1 MALPI
6 NIELLIKQ
14 RIVENSRIDYKR
26 NWNPEDII
34 HSICAFA
41 NDIDNWGG
49 GYIVVGI
56 EEINGMPKFPISGL
70 EKNSI
75 DNINKE
81 LLQYCNLI
89 EPRYL
94 PIVEQT
100 QIEGK
105 EILVIWCPG
114 GDTRPYKAPVQI
126 YNQRGTKK
134 EYAYYIRKMSNTIR
148 ANQLEE
154 KELMM
159 LANNVP
165 YDDRIN
171 YQSKI
176 SDLKSSL
183 IQEFLSDVASDLYQ
197 LSLSRTIEEVGTDM
211 RIIGGPTELRK
222 PLNVGLMFFN
232 EEPSNFFPYARIEV
246 VDKPDPTGEGMTE
259 KVFTGPL
266 NRQLKDALNYIK
278 NYIIKEKISKTKEK
292 AEAIR
297 VFNYPYQAIEE
308 VLCNAVYHKS
318 YQIGEPI
325 TVMITPEKMEITSL
339 PGPDRTITDSD
350 LKNYHLVS
358 KRYRNRRIGDFLKE
372 LKLIEGRNTGIPTI
386 LKSLQNNGSP
396 LPIFETDEER
406 SYFSVTIPVHRDF
419 LNTENKYIGEKTERN
434 TQKRRTFQEIKDL
447 ILEILQREGSL
458 PTAVLVE
465 KMNYKKLTDSVSK
478 AIKELMRENRI
489 CYEEEKV
496 NSKNQ
501 RLMLFKKER
510 D

>member
-1 MALPI
+1 
-6 NIELLIKQ
+6 
-14 RIVENSRIDYKR
+14 
-26 NWNPEDII
+26 
-34 HSICAFA
+34 
-41 NDIDNWGG
+41 
-49 GYIVVGI
+49 
-56 EEINGMPKFPISGL
+56 MPKFPISGL

-232 EEPSNFFPYARIEV
+232 EDPSNFFPYARIEV
-246 VDKPDPTGEGMTE
+246 VGKPDG
-259 KVFTGPL
+259 
-266 NRQLKDALNYIK
+266 
-278 NYIIKEKISKTKEK
+278 
-292 AEAIR
+292 
-297 VFNYPYQAIEE
+297 
-308 VLCNAVYHKS
+308 
-318 YQIGEPI
+318 
-325 TVMITPEKMEITSL
+325 
-339 PGPDRTITDSD
+339 
-350 LKNYHLVS
+350 
-358 KRYRNRRIGDFLKE
+358 
-372 LKLIEGRNTGIPTI
+372 KL
-386 LKSLQNNGSP
+386 LLS
-396 LPIFETDEER
+396 
-406 SYFSVTIPVHRDF
+406 
-419 LNTENKYIGEKTERN
+419 
-434 TQKRRTFQEIKDL
+434 
-447 ILEILQREGSL
+447 
-458 PTAVLVE
+458 
-465 KMNYKKLTDSVSK
+465 
-478 AIKELMRENRI
+478 
-489 CYEEEKV
+489 
-496 NSKNQ
+496 
-501 RLMLFKKER
+501 
-510 D
+510 